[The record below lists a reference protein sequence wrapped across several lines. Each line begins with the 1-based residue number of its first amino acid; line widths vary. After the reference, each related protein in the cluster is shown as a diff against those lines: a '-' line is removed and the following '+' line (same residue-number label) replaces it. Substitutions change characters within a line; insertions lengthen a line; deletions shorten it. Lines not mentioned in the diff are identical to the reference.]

1 MKWILLFILI
11 ILLFMPIHIH
21 ISIKWNGKFNIK
33 ISLVILFG
41 LIKYKFDTAKIKS
54 QYEGKFSEKY
64 KEHKDKK
71 IFDMIKKIK
80 KYYSNN
86 KKWINCFLRKAKIKK
101 IYWLTSFGL
110 GDAALTGI
118 STGIL
123 WSVKNWVLGII
134 TNNKKVKEIYVN
146 IFPNFNSDNIES
158 QFSCII
164 SWNFVYIIIVS
175 LYLLI
180 MKIKGGEKNAN
191 TSYSRTYGN
200 NNE

>member
-1 MKWILLFILI
+1 MKWVLLFILVI
-11 ILLFMPIHIH
+11 FLVMPLHIH
-21 ISIKWNGKFNIK
+21 ISIEWNKKFNIK
-33 ISLVILFG
+33 IKLITLFG
-41 LIKYKFDTAKIKS
+41 LIKYRFDIAKIKS
-54 QYEGKFSEKY
+54 WYGEKAIGKNKEDEG
-64 KEHKDKK
+64 KK
-71 IFDMIKKIK
+71 IFNTIKKIR

-86 KKWINCFLRKAKIKK
+86 KKLIDYFLKKAKIEK
-101 IYWLTSFGL
+101 IYWVTNFGL
-110 GDAALTGI
+110 GDAALTGV

-123 WSVKNWVLGII
+123 WSVKNWVLAII
-134 TNNKKVKEIYVN
+134 INNKKVKEIYVN
-146 IFPNFNSDNIES
+146 IFPDFNSDNIES

-164 SWNFVYIIIVS
+164 SWNFVYIITVS

>member
-11 ILLFMPIHIH
+11 MFLFMPVHIH
-21 ISIKWNGKFNIK
+21 ISIKWNRKFNIK
-33 ISLVILFG
+33 ISLVTLFG
-41 LIKYKFDTAKIKS
+41 LIKYKIDIAKIKS
-54 QYEGKFSEKY
+54 WYGEKSIGKN
-64 KEHKDKK
+64 KEDEDKK
-71 IFDMIKKIK
+71 IFNMMKKIK
-80 KYYSNN
+80 EYYSNN
-86 KKWINCFLRKAKIKK
+86 KKWIDYFLRKAKIEK

-123 WSVKNWVLGII
+123 WSVKNWILAII
-134 TNNKKVKEIYVN
+134 TNNKKAKEIYIN
-146 IFPNFNSDNIES
+146 IFPNFGSDNIES

-191 TSYSRTYGN
+191 TSHSRTYGN

>member
-1 MKWILLFILI
+1 
-11 ILLFMPIHIH
+11 MPIHIH